1 MFKFVDKIPQIQDNT
16 IKMVTVSNAIKSKE
30 ELLHFFTESLQFPYT
45 TVTNYDAF
53 RDVMEELE
61 WLAEEEI
68 IIYHESLPSL
78 NSKLLSVYLD
88 VLNLIDV
95 EWKLYEMRAEII
107 KKYIRSR
114 GEVVPSDSWLTQKP
128 KIFNVYFRLEDRKY
142 VEALLKRY
150 SRDYR
155 KCIHY
160 DESGCES
167 IDEEQPSTRG
177 SFISN
182 LGNIWIIQKKD
193 VYLHAK
199 NLIEICKK
207 WL

>member
-1 MFKFVDKIPQIQDNT
+1 MYYALKGQKHFWMVWNAFAHSGRSLVNT
-16 IKMVTVSNAIKSKE
+16 NVSILMRVNY
-30 ELLHFFTESLQFPYT
+30 LLG
-45 TVTNYDAF
+45 
-53 RDVMEELE
+53 
-61 WLAEEEI
+61 
-68 IIYHESLPSL
+68 
-78 NSKLLSVYLD
+78 KYLD
-88 VLNLIDV
+88 NS
-95 EWKLYEMRAEII
+95 EICSI
-107 KKYIRSR
+107 F
-114 GEVVPSDSWLTQKP
+114 VPEKHLRCFHRFRLEP

-182 LGNIWIIQKKD
+182 LGK
-193 VYLHAK
+193 YLDNSEKRCIFARK
-199 NLIEICKK
+199 EFN
-207 WL
+207 